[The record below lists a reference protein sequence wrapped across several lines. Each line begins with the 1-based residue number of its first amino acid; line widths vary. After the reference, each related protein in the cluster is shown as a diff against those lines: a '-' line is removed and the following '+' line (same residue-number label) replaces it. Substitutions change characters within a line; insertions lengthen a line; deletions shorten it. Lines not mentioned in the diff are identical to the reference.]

1 MTNRRP
7 ESDATSTDE
16 SLLHRWSRRKQAARE
31 GSTAESAGASS
42 GDRPSDDEERVDAAT
57 AEPPDTEAA
66 ETELPT
72 DEDMPPLES
81 LDAESDY
88 SQFMSPRV
96 SDSLRRMALRKLFGM
111 SSFNIRDGLDDYD
124 EDFTRYQSLGDT
136 VTADMKYQAR
146 RQARLAEDAEAP
158 AAEEPDA
165 QAAETAEAPSEQG
178 ASADEQPAP
187 TEPRSEDAQHVDEES
202 NNELG

>member
-7 ESDATSTDE
+7 ESDAPSTDE

-31 GSTAESAGASS
+31 GDAASDSAGEPPA
-42 GDRPSDDEERVDAAT
+42 PPQSDDEQADATIAEAHDADAADT
-57 AEPPDTEAA
+57 AP
-66 ETELPT
+66 PT
-72 DEDMPPLES
+72 DEDMPPVES

-124 EDFTRYQSLGDT
+124 VHALSIARRHGN
-136 VTADMKYQAR
+136 R
-146 RQARLAEDAEAP
+146 RQARGPARRGRRACGGGGTRGAVRCDARGVRA
-158 AAEEPDA
+158 
-165 QAAETAEAPSEQG
+165 
-178 ASADEQPAP
+178 
-187 TEPRSEDAQHVDEES
+187 RIR
-202 NNELG
+202 L